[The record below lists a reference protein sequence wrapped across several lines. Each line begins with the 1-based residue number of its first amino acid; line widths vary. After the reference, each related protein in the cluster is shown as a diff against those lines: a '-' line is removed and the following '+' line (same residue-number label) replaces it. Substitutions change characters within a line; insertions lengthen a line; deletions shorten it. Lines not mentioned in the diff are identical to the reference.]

1 MLTKVYTAAIHGIE
15 AFPVTI
21 ETVVE
26 NGAQFNI
33 VGMADTAVKESALR
47 IQSAMKAVGKHFPHY
62 RTTINLAPADV
73 KKEGASFDL
82 PIAIGLMSACEI
94 IKCANLGDYMITGE
108 LSLDGSV
115 LPVRGAL
122 PIAIKAREMGL
133 KRLIVPEANVTE
145 AAVVNRID
153 VYGVRNLKEVMEI
166 LEGKGDYEP
175 VRINTRELFAADA
188 GKFDF
193 DFSEVKGQET
203 VKRAFEV
210 ACAGGHNILMVGP
223 PGAGKSMMAKR
234 LPSILPPLSM
244 SEALETTKIHSVA
257 GKLKRGSMLMTQR
270 PFRTPHHTVSPVALV
285 GGGASPMPGEISLAH
300 NGVLFLDEFPEFPRP
315 VLEVLRQPIED
326 RVITVSR
333 AKYTIDYPAS
343 FMLVASMNPCPCGYY
358 GHPTK
363 RCTCAPGQV
372 TKYMNKISGPLLDR
386 IDLQVEI
393 EPVAFD
399 AMASREGGEPSEAI
413 RRRVIVA
420 RAIQQLRYKGESGV
434 YCNAQMNS
442 RLLHEH
448 AWPDAAGMAK
458 LKERMERLN
467 MSARAF
473 DRILR
478 VSRTIADLS
487 SAVDLIEKGVED
499 SPEELAKAAAKPVK
513 AAHLAE
519 AIGYRTLDRGS
530 YGQTY

>member
-1 MLTKVYTAAIHGIE
+1 MLTKVYSAAIQGID

-26 NGAQFNI
+26 NGSHFNI
-33 VGMADTAVKESALR
+33 VGMADTAVKESHLR
-47 IQSAMKAVGKHFPHY
+47 IQSAMKSAGYHFPHF

-73 KKEGASFDL
+73 KKEGASYDL
-82 PIAIGLMSACEI
+82 PIAIGLMSASETIRCSD
-94 IKCANLGDYMITGE
+94 LQDYMITGE

-122 PIAIKAREMGL
+122 PIAVKAREMGL
-133 KRLIVPEANVTE
+133 RRLIVPEANVTE
-145 AAVVNRID
+145 AAVVNRIE
-153 VYGVRNLKEVMEI
+153 VFGVRNIGEVVAI
-166 LEGKGDYEP
+166 LEGKSDIKP
-175 VRINTRELFAADA
+175 VRINTRELFAADSE
-188 GKFDF
+188 KFDF

-210 ACAGGHNILMVGP
+210 ACAGGHNILMIGP

-234 LPSILPPLSM
+234 LPSILPPLGM
-244 SEALETTKIHSVA
+244 NEALETTKIHSVA
-257 GKLKRGSMLMTQR
+257 GKLSRGSMLMTRR

-300 NGVLFLDEFPEFPRP
+300 NGVLFLDEFPEFPRQ

-333 AKYTIDYPAS
+333 AKYTVDYPAN

-363 RCTCAPGQV
+363 RCTCMPGQV

-399 AMASREGGEPSEAI
+399 AMADRSPAETSEAI
-413 RRRVIVA
+413 RGRVLAA
-420 RAIQQLRYKGESGV
+420 RAVQQERYGNVPGV

-442 RLLHEH
+442 RLLHEF
-448 AWPDAAGMAK
+448 AWPDEDGMKK
-458 LKERMERLN
+458 LKERMTRLN

-478 VSRTIADLS
+478 VARTIADLDY
-487 SAVDLIEKGVED
+487 ACRLKPDG
-499 SPEELAKAAAKPVK
+499 SPQYSPSEIAAMPVLVS
-513 AAHLAE
+513 HIAE
-519 AIGYRTLDRGS
+519 AIGYRSLDRAS
-530 YGQTY
+530 YGQTF

>member
-1 MLTKVYTAAIHGIE
+1 MLTKVYTAAIHGID

-21 ETVVE
+21 ETMVE

-33 VGMADTAVKESALR
+33 VGMADTAVKESHLR
-47 IQSAMKAVGKHFPHY
+47 IQSAMKASGFSFPHF

-82 PIAIGLMSACEI
+82 PIAIGLMSACEMV
-94 IKCANLGDYMITGE
+94 KCSTLSDYMIAGE

-115 LPVRGAL
+115 LPIRGVL
-122 PIAIKAREMGL
+122 PMAVKAREMGF
-133 KRLIVPEANVTE
+133 KRMIVPEANVTE
-145 AAVVNRID
+145 AAVVNKIE
-153 VYGVRNLKEVMEI
+153 VYGVKSLCEVINI
-166 LEGKGDYEP
+166 LEDKDP
-175 VRINTRELFAADA
+175 ISPTVINTRELFAADFE
-188 GKFDF
+188 KFDF

-234 LPSILPPLSM
+234 LPSILPPLGM
-244 SEALETTKIHSVA
+244 GEALETTKIHSVA
-257 GKLKRGSMLMTQR
+257 GKLRRGSMLMTRR

-285 GGGASPMPGEISLAH
+285 GGGANPMPGEISLAH
-300 NGVLFLDEFPEFPRP
+300 NGVLFLDEFPEFPRS

-333 AKYTIDYPAS
+333 AKYTVDYPAS

-363 RCTCAPGQV
+363 RCTCQPGAV
-372 TKYMNKISGPLLDR
+372 SKYMNKISGPLLDR

-393 EPVAFD
+393 EPVEFD
-399 AMASREGGEPSEAI
+399 AMANRAPGEGSEVI
-413 RRRVIVA
+413 RKRVLLA
-420 RAIQQLRYKGESGV
+420 RAVQQERYKNLKGIYS
-434 YCNAQMNS
+434 NSQMNS
-442 RLLHEH
+442 KLLHEY
-448 AWPDAAGMAK
+448 AWPDEEGMKK
-458 LKERMERLN
+458 LKERMTRLN

-478 VSRTIADLS
+478 VARTIADLDYATRVDADGS
-487 SAVDLIEKGVED
+487 PLHSAAEIVNMPILV
-499 SPEELAKAAAKPVK
+499 S
-513 AAHLAE
+513 HLSE
-519 AIGYRTLDRGS
+519 AIGYRSLDRAS
-530 YGQTY
+530 YGTTF